1 MKTLSVNKLQQ
12 SVGARTLYH
21 DVSFKINTADRI
33 GLIGLNGVGKTTLLN
48 SLIDQQLLRQ
58 KVIEHP
64 HDYQISYLRQTPQFD
79 KSLTVIEA
87 ILQGEESLYVTVR
100 RYEQI
105 LNQYSRQPEDAQVAK
120 RFFQAQEDMD
130 RIDGWE
136 FQASVETILT
146 KLGIKDFNQTIGQLS
161 GGQQRRVALAQVLV
175 STADL
180 LILDEPTNHLDEDAI
195 SWLETFLKNYRGA
208 VIFVT
213 HDRYF
218 LNTVANRILEINR
231 QQVTEYSGNYE
242 AYVSQKAKN
251 EAAWAATRQ
260 HQRNLYRHE
269 LKWMR
274 AGVQARGTKQ
284 NARVARFQ
292 KLSQQIQNSNLDTD
306 QKLTIDLKQQR
317 LGKDVFELQ
326 DAALSFGQQI
336 LLQKL
341 NLRINSGEHLGIIGA
356 NGAGKTT
363 FLNILAQKQQLSSG
377 KLAVGQTV
385 RLGYYTQHVENMEAD
400 KRVIS
405 YLEAI
410 GQNVENAEGES
421 LSASQLLERFL
432 FTPQQQGSFIRDL
445 SGGEKRRLYLLAIL
459 IQRPNVLLL
468 DEPTNNLDIETMTIL
483 EDYLLDFAGTVV
495 AVSHDRYFL
504 DKITD
509 DLLVFEGQG
518 QVERYWGTYSEF
530 LQQKSRSQKA
540 TEKTTRPKKPVK
552 QQHHST
558 PSSKLTYTEKLE
570 LTKLEPQI
578 DALEQQK
585 KALEQIMSQ
594 TNHNYEQL
602 LQQQQELDQLKKQLD
617 QKVERWTQLAEK
629 EE

>member
-48 SLIDQQLLRQ
+48 SLIDLQLLRQ

-87 ILQGEESLYVTVR
+87 ILQGEELLYVTVR

-146 KLGIKDFNQTIGQLS
+146 KLGIKNFNQTIGQLS

-242 AYVSQKAKN
+242 AYVAQKAKN

-377 KLAVGQTV
+377 KLVVGQTV

-585 KALEQIMSQ
+585 KALEQTMSQ
-594 TNHNYEQL
+594 TNNNYEQL

>member
-87 ILQGEESLYVTVR
+87 ILQGEEPLYVTVR
-100 RYEQI
+100 RYEQV

-242 AYVSQKAKN
+242 AYVAQKAKN
-251 EAAWAATRQ
+251 EAAWEATRQ

-292 KLSQQIQNSNLDTD
+292 KLSQQIRTSNLDSN

-385 RLGYYTQHVENMEAD
+385 RLGYYTQHVENMAAD

-540 TEKTTRPKKPVK
+540 TGKTTRPKKSVK

-585 KALEQIMSQ
+585 KALEQTMSQ
-594 TNHNYEQL
+594 TNNNYEQL
-602 LQQQQELDQLKKQLD
+602 LQQQQELDQLKKQID

>member
-87 ILQGEESLYVTVR
+87 ILQGEEPLYVTVR

-146 KLGIKDFNQTIGQLS
+146 KLGIKDFNRTIGQLS

-218 LNTVANRILEINR
+218 LNTVANRILEIHR

-242 AYVSQKAKN
+242 AYVAQKAKN

-459 IQRPNVLLL
+459 IRRPNVLLL

-552 QQHHST
+552 QKHHST

-585 KALEQIMSQ
+585 KALEQTMSQ
-594 TNHNYEQL
+594 TNNNYEQL